1 MTNMIATRDAYGE
14 ALRELGGLNKDI
26 VVLDADL
33 SGSTKTAIFKKEFPE
48 RFFNVGIAEQNLI
61 GTAAGLAAAGKI
73 PFAST
78 FAMFATG
85 RAFEIIRNSV
95 CYPNLNVKIAA
106 THAGL
111 MVGEDG
117 ATHQALEDVSIMRS
131 LPNMVVLS
139 PADGVETKQC
149 IYKAAEYK
157 GPVYIRLG
165 RSKVP
170 VIFDENYKF
179 EIGKGVELKEGKDI
193 TIIAA
198 GVMVEKAL
206 IAADKL
212 SEENISARVINMS
225 TIKPIDKDIIIK
237 AANETKGIVTVEE
250 HSVIGGLGSAVS
262 EVVVGNVPTYVEKI
276 GTMDT
281 FGESGDGNKLLEKY
295 GLSVEN
301 IINKSKKI
309 LSK

>member
-14 ALRELGGLNKDI
+14 ALKELGGLNKDI

-33 SGSTKTAIFKKEFPE
+33 SGSTKTVTFKKEFPE

-61 GTAAGLAAAGKI
+61 GTAAGLAATGKI
-73 PFAST
+73 PFASS

-117 ATHQALEDVSIMRS
+117 ATHQALEDISIMRS

-139 PADGVETKQC
+139 PADGVEAKQC
-149 IYKAAEYK
+149 IYKAAEHN

-179 EIGKGVELKEGKDI
+179 EIGKGVELKKGKDV
-193 TIIAA
+193 TIIAT

-206 IAADKL
+206 IAAEKL
-212 SEENISARVINMS
+212 SKENISTRVINMS
-225 TIKPIDKDIIIK
+225 TIKPIDKNIIIK
-237 AANETKGIVTVEE
+237 AAKETKGIVTVEE
-250 HSVIGGLGSAVS
+250 HNIIGGLGSAVS
-262 EVVVGNVPTYVEKI
+262 EVVVENVPTYVEKI

-281 FGESGDGNKLLEKY
+281 FGESGNGNKLLEKY
-295 GLSVEN
+295 GLGVEN
-301 IINKSKKI
+301 IIKKSKKI
-309 LSK
+309 LSR